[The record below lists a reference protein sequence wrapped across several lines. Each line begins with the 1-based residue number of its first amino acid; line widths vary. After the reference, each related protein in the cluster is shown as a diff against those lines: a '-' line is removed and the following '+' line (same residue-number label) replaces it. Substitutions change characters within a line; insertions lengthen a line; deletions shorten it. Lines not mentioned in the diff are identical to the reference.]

1 MKKNI
6 LVQNDDKILLESEWI
21 PPCIEDIKSIP
32 KGDMPGDKIEINS
45 LHITKAQ
52 IIFPRLLELIISVL
66 NTYPDQRVVVA
77 VHGGSG
83 VGKSEIG
90 ALLSYYLND
99 IKIGSYV
106 LSGDNYPHRIPK
118 HNDAER
124 LRVFRENGLKGL
136 VYSGVYTEE
145 RNKILKT
152 LQESFQD
159 VDPDACKEHQWI
171 SAYQAAGRNGLKS
184 YLGSLLEIDF
194 NELNQI
200 ITNFKNG
207 DEKLMLKRMGREE
220 SEVWY
225 DSVDFSDK
233 KVMIIEWTHGNN
245 TNLQNVDIPVLLN
258 STPQE
263 TLEHRKLRNRDGAID
278 SPFTSMVLHI
288 EQELLFSQASKA
300 KIIVTKS
307 GEIVSYDTYLE
318 LMGQE

>member
-1 MKKNI
+1 M
-6 LVQNDDKILLESEWI
+6 
-21 PPCIEDIKSIP
+21 
-32 KGDMPGDKIEINS
+32 
-45 LHITKAQ
+45 
-52 IIFPRLLELIISVL
+52 LELIIPIL
-66 NTYPDQRVVVA
+66 NTYPGQRVVVA

-106 LSGDNYPHRIPK
+106 LSGDNYPRRIPK

-124 LRVFRENGLKGL
+124 LRVFRESGLKGL
-136 VYSGVYTEE
+136 VYSNVYTEE
-145 RNKILKT
+145 RNKILMT
-152 LQESFQD
+152 LQETSKDF
-159 VDPDACKEHQWI
+159 DPESCKEHQWI
-171 SAYQAAGRNGLKS
+171 SVYQAAGRNGLKS

-233 KVMIIEWTHGNN
+233 RVMIIEWTHGNN

-278 SPFTSMVLHI
+278 SPFTSMVLNI

-307 GEIVSYDTYLE
+307 GEIVSFDTYLK
-318 LMGQE
+318 LMEQE